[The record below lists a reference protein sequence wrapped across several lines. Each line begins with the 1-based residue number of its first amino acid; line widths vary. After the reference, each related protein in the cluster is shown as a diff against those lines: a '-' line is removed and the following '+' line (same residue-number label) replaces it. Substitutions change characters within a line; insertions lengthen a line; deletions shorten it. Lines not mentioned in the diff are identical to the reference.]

1 MGERSHTIAVKKKKS
16 YQKFLS
22 GDLCGGCVAR
32 GRVKVA
38 LGNQV
43 LQHVNQSSAR
53 VGTGVHVNYI
63 IRTTK
68 LKQRLSLQI
77 LLKKYR

>member
-1 MGERSHTIAVKKKKS
+1 M
-16 YQKFLS
+16 
-22 GDLCGGCVAR
+22 AR
-32 GRVKVA
+32 GRVKIA

-77 LLKKYR
+77 LLKKQIVINKMEDKNRVK